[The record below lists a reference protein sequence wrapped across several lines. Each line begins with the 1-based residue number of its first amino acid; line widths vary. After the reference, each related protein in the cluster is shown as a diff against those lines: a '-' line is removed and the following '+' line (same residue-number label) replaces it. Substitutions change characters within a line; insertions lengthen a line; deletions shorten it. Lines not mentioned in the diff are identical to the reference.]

1 MSNDTPEFWT
11 SRGFL
16 DQIRDID
23 QRMEDRAFAFILGAG
38 ASVPS
43 GIDSGSVLVERWLT
57 ELKQRL
63 SHNIEQPLNE
73 WATADSTGIE
83 GFDYTKAASFYPM
96 VFERRFRGDYD
107 EGHAYLE
114 ECMEGREPSL
124 GYSVLSK
131 ILADTR
137 HKVVITTNFDNLVA
151 DALATYTQ
159 KHPLVA
165 GHESLTS
172 FVRTRLRRPIV
183 AKIHRDLFLGPIN
196 GSDVDELKEG
206 WEQALKKLFEHY
218 TPIVIGYGGNDG
230 SLMDMLDKMDE
241 GSIPGGIYWCF
252 RKDSPPTDERILR
265 VINKQQGKLVPI
277 LGFDE
282 LMMELG
288 NRFYYKRLDSDL
300 EKQYE
305 ERVKRYRDQFE
316 AIQKRINEDNQNT
329 DEDVADL
336 KEAINSAIGEETD
349 WWGWQLK
356 INEANDLET
365 KEHLYRQALAKLPN
379 SDELACNFA
388 QLLIETYNNYEEAEQ
403 LFRRATE
410 LAPNDA
416 THAGNIA
423 LFMKRIRGD
432 SDEAERL
439 IRLALEPDPKHAN
452 NTAILAALMHDAR
465 KDYNES
471 ERLYQRALKLDPTGV
486 KNIGNF
492 ALFMETIRSNFDEAE
507 HLYRRAI
514 SIDPSHTN
522 NTINFASF
530 LHRVRKNYHEAER
543 LYRRSLEL
551 DPNHINGNV
560 NFSEFLIERGRLSEA
575 DKYAKNICK
584 KEQHPS
590 QGLAEGLL
598 YLALLSLIDH
608 GDATPFLKR
617 LKGVLASNYQR
628 GSWDFEPVFNA
639 ISDRID
645 EETLNFYRQLGT
657 AILDDSTLPDLEN
670 NELWH
675 ALESVSPDTPWDS

>member
-349 WWGWQLK
+349 WWGWQLR
-356 INEANDLET
+356 INEESALAI
-365 KEHLYRQALAKLPN
+365 KEHLYRQALTEIPESN
-379 SDELACNFA
+379 EL
-388 QLLIETYNNYEEAEQ
+388 
-403 LFRRATE
+403 
-410 LAPNDA
+410 
-416 THAGNIA
+416 
-423 LFMKRIRGD
+423 
-432 SDEAERL
+432 
-439 IRLALEPDPKHAN
+439 
-452 NTAILAALMHDAR
+452 
-465 KDYNES
+465 
-471 ERLYQRALKLDPTGV
+471 V
-486 KNIGNF
+486 GNF
-492 ALFMETIRSNFDEAE
+492 ALFLKNIRQEYD
-507 HLYRRAI
+507 
-514 SIDPSHTN
+514 
-522 NTINFASF
+522 
-530 LHRVRKNYHEAER
+530 EAER

-551 DPNHINGNV
+551 DPSNTHNTENFALFMQEIRKDYDQAERLYCRALKLDPNNLNASV
-560 NFSEFLIERGRLSEA
+560 NFSAFLIEKGELSEA
-575 DKYAKNICK
+575 EEYAENVCRN
-584 KEQHPS
+584 EHSPS

-598 YLALLSLIDH
+598 YLAILALIDH
-608 GDATPFLKR
+608 RDDVPILNR
-617 LKGVLASNYQR
+617 IKGALTSGYQR
-628 GSWDFEPVFNA
+628 GSRESLFLRKFV
-639 ISDRID
+639 
-645 EETLNFYRQLGT
+645 LGIQAQANSKNLTRPFMPT
-657 AILDDSTLPDLEN
+657 APRRP
-670 NELWH
+670 
-675 ALESVSPDTPWDS
+675 AFVA